1 MDNQAAP
8 VSVTNPR
15 KYLVMSAI
23 GSDRP
28 GLVKELSKTLTDAGC
43 NIEDSRMTVLGGEF
57 ALILLVSGP
66 WNAIAKLDTALPG
79 LQKRLELTIVSK
91 ATEGRAIRENMVPYI
106 VDVISMDH
114 PGIVQGV
121 AEFFSSRNI
130 NVEDMSTWTY
140 AAAHT
145 GTPMFSLN
153 MTVSVPADVHIGR
166 LRQEFTEFCDDLNL
180 DATLEPSR
188 N

>member
-1 MDNQAAP
+1 MATP
-8 VSVTNPR
+8 TPR
-15 KYLVMSAI
+15 KFLVISAI
-23 GSDRP
+23 GADRP
-28 GLVKELSKTLTDAGC
+28 GIVKELSKTLNDAGC
-43 NIEDSRMTVLGGEF
+43 NVEDSRMTVLGGEF
-57 ALILLVSGP
+57 ALILLISGP
-66 WNAIAKLDTALPG
+66 WNAIAKLDASLPA

-91 ATEGRAIRENMVPYI
+91 ATEPRERRDNTVPYV

-114 PGIVQGV
+114 PGIVQSV
-121 AEFFSSRNI
+121 AEFFLTRNI
-130 NVEDMSTWTY
+130 NIDDMNSWTY

-153 MTVSVPADVHIGR
+153 MTVSVPAEQQIGR

>member
-1 MDNQAAP
+1 VATP
-8 VSVTNPR
+8 TPH
-15 KYLVMSAI
+15 KLLVISAI
-23 GSDRP
+23 GADRP
-28 GLVKELSKTLTDAGC
+28 GIVKDLSRTVTEAGC

-66 WNAIAKLDTALPG
+66 WNAVAKLDAALPN
-79 LQKRLELTIVSK
+79 LQKRLELTLVSK
-91 ATEGRAIRENMVPYI
+91 ATEGRATRDNMVPYV
-106 VDVISMDH
+106 VDVVSMDH